1 MVRKRR
7 SSDEYK
13 EYLTGLND
21 KVDIIGKCENTTTP
35 ILVKCK
41 FCGREW
47 EMDYSSIK
55 KNCGC
60 KYCSNKK
67 ITTQMLKDKLNE
79 LYGDYIHLISNYESG
94 NKKLLLVVGKDIDN
108 GIEVNA
114 YAKDILRDN
123 LREVLID
130 KIKEYDKNIKEYEKM
145 NSKLKQEEL
154 DDWFNKHITIILS
167 TLEDECK
174 LNNYYVYHEGV
185 KNSILKI
192 ITEENEI
199 YKVKCKKIK
208 NGDRIKIS
216 LFNSN
221 NIKQNEVISEF
232 IIF

>member
-1 MVRKRR
+1 MRRKSSEEMKEWLR
-7 SSDEYK
+7 S
-13 EYLTGLND
+13 LNN
-21 KVDIIGKCENTTTP
+21 KVDILGEYKSTATP

-60 KYCSNKK
+60 KYCSNKR
-67 ITTQMLKDKLNE
+67 ITTQMLKDKLNK

-108 GIEVNA
+108 GIEINA
-114 YAKDILRDN
+114 YAKDILRGN
-123 LREVLID
+123 LRV
-130 KIKEYDKNIKEYEKM
+130 KKYDKNIKEYEKM

-154 DDWFNKHITIILS
+154 DDWFNKHITVILS

-174 LNNYYVYHEGV
+174 LNNYYVYHGGV

-221 NIKQNEVISEF
+221 NIKQNEAISEF